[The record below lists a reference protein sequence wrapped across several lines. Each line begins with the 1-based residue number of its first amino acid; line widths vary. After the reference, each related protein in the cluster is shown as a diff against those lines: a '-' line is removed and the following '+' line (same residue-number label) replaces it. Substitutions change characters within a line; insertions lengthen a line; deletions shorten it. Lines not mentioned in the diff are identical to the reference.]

1 MALVDRDMLTGVW
14 NEMDYR
20 KDVSFITKGGHTEHL

>member
-1 MALVDRDMLTGVW
+1 VW

-20 KDVSFITKGGHTEHL
+20 RDVWRITKGGHIEQLWNM